1 MTTDLKAVVRSLA
14 KAPGFTLIVVLTL
27 ALGIGVNTAI
37 FSFFNAI
44 LLRPLPFAEPER
56 TVLVKDRARDFG
68 QIVGTKVGLFSE
80 DFREIERL
88 ARSFQG
94 MATFTLDVATLKGRE
109 RPDLVFGS
117 VVSHGF
123 FSVLGSEAAVGRRF
137 SEQDR
142 RDGMGRLLVLSHK
155 YWKSAFGGDPAVVG
169 QGVTLNNVT
178 FTVVGVMPPDFDFP
192 RSVNFWATPAEAVPE
207 AMIGSEPGMD
217 RGNNNA
223 GRGNA
228 LRSMVARLRPGVT
241 LASAERELGS
251 IAEGLPNPNQVKRS
265 MFLVTVRDQ
274 TVGETRPALITLL
287 GCVGIVLVIACANVA
302 NLILS
307 RSATRQQ
314 EVKLRLALGSSL
326 WLIARRQ
333 LVESLVLS
341 LVGGGLGLL
350 LSRGAL
356 NLFVQAAPDSI
367 PRLSYVG
374 IDGAVVAFALGVS
387 VLTGV
392 ICGLVPMI
400 TLADR
405 DALAAANSAT
415 RGLSSHPAARR
426 LRTAFVV
433 VEVAISVVLLVAAG
447 LLLRSFW
454 KTQSFAWGFDPSH
467 VVTARVGFTSERYRE
482 PQAQLAFYRALLDK
496 LAEQPGMEKAAASF
510 DRNGFTW
517 IHLRFTPEG
526 HEYAKPQD
534 DPEARYRI
542 VSPGY
547 FDLLKIRLVQ
557 GRSFAESDDE
567 RSRPVAIIDADLAR
581 RFFPEGQAVGK
592 RVRLAMGAPV
602 WAEIVGVAASVQSD
616 GPGQTA
622 RPDLYLPF
630 AQRPMDSLFV
640 QARTTL
646 SAASAGETIRKVVQS
661 LDPQLPVV
669 DGASMEQVVARAS
682 DLRRF
687 PLKLIGAFA
696 VLAVILAS
704 VGIYAV
710 TAYGV
715 VQRTREIG
723 VRMALGAQPSETVG
737 LIMRQSFRPILIGLL
752 LGLAGSVVVA
762 FAMRTLLFG
771 VDALDGQ
778 TFALMPLPLVLAGVL
793 ACWLPARRAARI
805 DPLLAM
811 RAES

>member
-1 MTTDLKAVVRSLA
+1 MITDLKAVVRSLA
-14 KAPGFTLIVVLTL
+14 KAPGFSLIVVLTL

-44 LLRPLPFAEPER
+44 LLRPLPFAAPER

-68 QIVGTKVGLFSE
+68 EIVGAKVGLFSE
-80 DFREIERL
+80 DFREIERQ
-88 ARSFQG
+88 ARSFEA
-94 MATFTLDVATLKGRE
+94 MATLTLDVATLKGRE
-109 RPDLVFGS
+109 RPDLVFGA
-117 VVSHGF
+117 VVSHNF
-123 FSVLGSEAAVGRRF
+123 FSVLGSEAVVGRRF
-137 SEQDR
+137 SELDR
-142 RDGMGRLLVLSHK
+142 RDATGRLLVLSHK
-155 YWKSAFGGDPAVVG
+155 YWQSAFGGDPAVVG
-169 QGVTLNNVT
+169 QGVTLNNVA

-192 RSVNFWATPAEAVPE
+192 RSVNFWATPASVVPE
-207 AMIGSEPGMD
+207 AMIGAPPGMD
-217 RGNNNA
+217 RGNTNA
-223 GRGNA
+223 GRGNP
-228 LRSMVARLRPGVT
+228 LRSIVARLRPGVPEV
-241 LASAERELGS
+241 AAERELAS
-251 IAEGLPNPNQVKRS
+251 LAEGLPNPNQVKRS
-265 MFLVTVRDQ
+265 VFLVTVRDQ
-274 TVGETRPALITLL
+274 TVGETRPALVTLL

-302 NLILS
+302 NLMLS

-314 EVKLRLALGSSL
+314 EVKLRLALGSSR
-326 WLIARRQ
+326 WLIVRRQ

-356 NLFVQAAPDSI
+356 DLFVQAAPDSI

-374 IDGAVVAFALGVS
+374 IDGSVVGFALGAA
-387 VLTGV
+387 LFTGV
-392 ICGLVPMI
+392 LCGLAPMI
-400 TLADR
+400 ALADR
-405 DALAAANSAT
+405 DVLAATNSAT
-415 RGLSSHPAARR
+415 RGLSSHPATRR

-433 VEVAISVVLLVAAG
+433 GEVAISVVLLVAAG

-482 PQAQLAFYRALLDK
+482 PQTQLAFYRALLDK
-496 LAEQPGMEKAAASF
+496 LAEQPGVEKSAASF

-526 HEYAKPQD
+526 HEYPKPQD
-534 DPEARYRI
+534 APEARYRI
-542 VSPGY
+542 VSPSY
-547 FDLLKIRLVQ
+547 FDLLRIRLVQ
-557 GRSFAESDDE
+557 GRGFAESDDE

-581 RFFPEGQAVGK
+581 RFFPDGQAVGK
-592 RVRLAMGAPV
+592 RVRLAMGEPV

-616 GPGQTA
+616 GPGQTV
-622 RPDLYLPF
+622 RPDLYIPF

-640 QARTTL
+640 QVRTTL
-646 SAASAGETIRKVVQS
+646 GAANAGETIRKVVQS

-669 DGASMEQVVARAS
+669 DGSSMEQVVARAS
-682 DLRRF
+682 DARRF

-696 VLAVILAS
+696 VLAVILAA

-710 TAYGV
+710 TSYGV

-723 VRMALGAQPSETVG
+723 VRMALGAQPSETIG
-737 LIMRQSFRPILIGLL
+737 LIMRQSFRPIAFGLL

-762 FAMRTLLFG
+762 LSMRTLLFG
-771 VDALDGQ
+771 VEALDGQ

-793 ACWLPARRAARI
+793 ACWLPARCATRI

-811 RAES
+811 RAE

>member
-1 MTTDLKAVVRSLA
+1 MITDLKAVVRSLA
-14 KAPGFTLIVVLTL
+14 KAPGFSLIVVLTL

-44 LLRPLPFAEPER
+44 LLRPLPFAAPER

-68 QIVGTKVGLFSE
+68 EIVGAKVGLFSE
-80 DFREIERL
+80 DFRELERQ
-88 ARSFQG
+88 ARSFEAMG
-94 MATFTLDVATLKGRE
+94 TLTLDVATLKGRE
-109 RPDLVFGS
+109 RPDLVFGA
-117 VVSHGF
+117 VVSHNF

-137 SEQDR
+137 SASDR
-142 RDGMGRLLVLSHK
+142 RDATGRLLVLSHK
-155 YWKSAFGGDPAVVG
+155 YWQSAFGGDPAVVG
-169 QGVTLNNVT
+169 QGVTLNNVA

-192 RSVNFWATPAEAVPE
+192 RSVNFWATPADVVPE
-207 AMIGSEPGMD
+207 AMIGSPPGTE
-217 RGNNNA
+217 RGNTNA

-228 LRSMVARLRPGVT
+228 LRSIIARLRPGVT
-241 LASAERELGS
+241 VTAAERELAAL
-251 IAEGLPNPNQVKRS
+251 AEGLPNPNQVKRS
-265 MFLVTVRDQ
+265 VFLVTVRDQ
-274 TVGETRPALITLL
+274 TVGETRPALVTLL

-302 NLILS
+302 NLMLS

-314 EVKLRLALGSSL
+314 EVKLRLALGSSR
-326 WLIARRQ
+326 WLIVRRQ

-350 LSRGAL
+350 VSRGAL
-356 NLFVQAAPDSI
+356 DLFVQAAPDSI

-374 IDGAVVAFALGVS
+374 IDGTVVGFALMAAA
-387 VLTGV
+387 LTGV
-392 ICGLVPMI
+392 LCGLAPMI
-400 TLADR
+400 
-405 DALAAANSAT
+405 ALAHRDVLAATNSAT

-433 VEVAISVVLLVAAG
+433 GEVAISVVLLVAAG

-467 VVTARVGFTSERYRE
+467 VVTARVGFTSERYRGQ
-482 PQAQLAFYRALLDK
+482 QAQLAFYRALLDK

-526 HEYAKPQD
+526 HEYPKPQD
-534 DPEARYRI
+534 APEARYRI

-557 GRSFAESDDE
+557 GRGFAEADDE

-581 RFFPEGQAVGK
+581 RFFPDGQAVGK
-592 RVRLAMGAPV
+592 RVRLAMGEPV
-602 WAEIVGVAASVQSD
+602 WAEIVGVAAPVQSD
-616 GPGQTA
+616 GPGQTV

-646 SAASAGETIRKVVQS
+646 SVASAGETIRKVVQS

-682 DLRRF
+682 DARRF

-696 VLAVILAS
+696 VLAVILAA

-723 VRMALGAQPSETVG
+723 VRMALGAQPAETVG
-737 LIMRQSFRPILIGLL
+737 LIMRQSFRPILAGLL
-752 LGLAGSVVVA
+752 LGLGASVVVA
-762 FAMRTLLFG
+762 LAMRTLLFG
-771 VDALDGQ
+771 VEALDGQ

-805 DPLLAM
+805 DPLVAM